1 MKKIILRGMRLENYK
16 SFSSALPGR
25 RGFSCE
31 FGARTKVSGRNR
43 EGKSTIRD
51 AWFDILTGK
60 MADGSQPDSI
70 RPHDENGAE
79 INKIDVIREV
89 EIEVDGE
96 PVTIEKRTA
105 QKWRKSRG
113 QSDEAFCGNE
123 TTYIVDGFEKKAK
136 EFQRWQECIAD
147 PDVLLMCSNAKPFLN
162 LMQKSTAEARGML
175 ERMSGF
181 SLEEFI
187 GGNPEYTEIQKI
199 TRGNS
204 VEDSL
209 KKLRRNLREQEKEV
223 ESIRTKLEYEKGRN
237 SDPVDAEAVS
247 REIAELKAELEYVE
261 AEEEEV
267 NKIVA
272 AYDERS
278 DRILSLKFQQ
288 SDLAFKANEG
298 LRGKRKSLEDEIL
311 KSEESKRVLERE
323 LESASNKAK
332 WEEQEL
338 KRISDELQTTRE
350 DWKKTINEEFDR
362 NLLVCPTCGRELPEE
377 QADRISADF
386 EERKSKRIA
395 EITERGNMLAESMK
409 KERAEKNRA
418 EEKCSELK
426 KKIEE
431 LSEQISKKSEEHNR
445 LPEAEDLSGN
455 EEYQAVT
462 RQIAEEEKALKSLG
476 SLSER
481 RMEIGKKKDV
491 LTRAI
496 FEKRAQVKTVEMEQ
510 ESKKRRV
517 EFLTGALKEEAQRCA
532 DIEKKI
538 DLLTDFSIQKNR
550 ALSET
555 INSHFHHFQFAFSDV
570 TQDGSK
576 FETLKIVC
584 GGTTYFG
591 GLNGGDQRLVEI
603 DLCRGLQEM
612 NGLCLPIWVDEANT
626 IDEERIPVNLAQQLI
641 LIEREN
647 CDLAVEILR

>member
-25 RGFSCE
+25 KDFSCE

-60 MADGSQPDSI
+60 MADGSQPDSV
-70 RPHDENGAE
+70 RPHDEKGAD
-79 INKIDVIREV
+79 IDRVDIIRELSLEIDGKEV
-89 EIEVDGE
+89 EV
-96 PVTIEKRTA
+96 VKKTS
-105 QKWRKSRG
+105 QKWRKPRG
-113 QSDEAFCGNE
+113 QSEEVFDGNV
-123 TTYIVDGFEKKAK
+123 TTYTIDGFEKKAK

-187 GGNPEYTEIQKI
+187 ESNPEYAEIQKI

-209 KKLRRNLREQEKEV
+209 KKLRRNLRDQEKEA
-223 ESIRTKLEYEKGRN
+223 ESIRTRLQYEKERD
-237 SDPVDAEAVS
+237 SEPVDVEAVS
-247 REIAELKAELEYVE
+247 REIAELKAELEYAE
-261 AEEEEV
+261 AVEEETNQVVE
-267 NKIVA
+267 

-298 LRGKRKSLEDEIL
+298 LRGKRKSLEYEIL

-338 KRISDELQTTRE
+338 KRISDELKTTRE

-362 NLLVCPTCGRELPEE
+362 NLLVCPTCGRELPGE

-395 EITERGNMLAESMK
+395 EITERGNALAEALK

-517 EFLTGALKEEAQRCA
+517 ESLTGALKEEAQRCA

-550 ALSET
+550 ALSEK
-555 INSHFHHFQFAFSDV
+555 INSHFHQFRFVFSDV
-570 TQDGSK
+570 TQDVSV
-576 FETLKIVC
+576 FETLKMMC
-584 GGTTYFG
+584 DGTDFLS
-591 GLNGGDQRLVEI
+591 GLNGGDKRLVEL

-626 IDEERIPVNLAQQLI
+626 IDPERVPTNLEQQII
-641 LIEREN
+641 LIERAN
-647 CDLAVEILR
+647 RDLTVEVL

>member
-16 SFSSALPGR
+16 SFSGALPGR
-25 RGFSCE
+25 KDFACE

-96 PVTIEKRTA
+96 PVTIEKRTV
-105 QKWRKSRG
+105 QKWRKPRG
-113 QSDEAFCGNE
+113 QSEEVFDGNV
-123 TTYIVDGFEKKAK
+123 TTYTIDGFEKKAK

-187 GGNPEYTEIQKI
+187 EGNPEYAEIQKI

-209 KKLRRNLREQEKEV
+209 KKLRRNLRDQEKES
-223 ESIRTKLEYEKGRN
+223 ESVRTKLEYEKERD
-237 SDPVDAEAVS
+237 SDPVDVEAVS

-362 NLLVCPTCGRELPEE
+362 NLLVCPTCGRELPGE

-386 EERKSKRIA
+386 EERKSKRLA
-395 EITERGNMLAESMK
+395 EITERGNALAEALK
-409 KERAEKNRA
+409 KERAEKNLA
-418 EEKCSELK
+418 EEKRSEMK
-426 KKIEE
+426 KKIED
-431 LSEQISKKSEEHNR
+431 LSERISKDSEEYDK
-445 LPEAEDLSGN
+445 LPETEDLSWN

-462 RQIAEEEKALKSLG
+462 RQIAEEEEGLKILEN
-476 SLSER
+476 LVEYR
-481 RMEIGKKKDV
+481 PEIRKKKD
-491 LTRAI
+491 LLERAI
-496 FEKRAQVKTVEMEQ
+496 FEKRAQVKTVELEQ
-510 ESKKRRV
+510 ENKKRRI
-517 EFLTGALKEEAQRCA
+517 ESLAGTLREEAQRCA
-532 DIEKKI
+532 DIERKI

-550 ALSET
+550 ALSEK
-555 INSHFHHFQFAFSDV
+555 INSHFHHFQFVFSDV

-584 GGTTYFG
+584 DGTTYFG

-626 IDEERIPVNLAQQLI
+626 IDPERVPTNLEQQII
-641 LIEREN
+641 LIERAN
-647 CDLAVEILR
+647 LDLTVEVL